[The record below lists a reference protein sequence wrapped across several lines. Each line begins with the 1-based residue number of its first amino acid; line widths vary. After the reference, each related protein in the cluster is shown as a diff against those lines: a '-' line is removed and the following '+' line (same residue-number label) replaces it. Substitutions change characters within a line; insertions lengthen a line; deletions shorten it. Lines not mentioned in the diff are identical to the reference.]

1 MQRLSILIAEHD
13 PAIAN
18 VLASSLDRHFRT
30 VRLVRTLDELRSAI
44 PRQRIDAVV
53 ADLETVAL
61 NDVAQ
66 ISRDLHVPVIC
77 THRVPDEDMWTAAID
92 AGAVDIC
99 SNEPWAVVAAIS
111 RNLVDVSETA
121 A

>member
-1 MQRLSILIAEHD
+1 MQPLSIVIAEHD
-13 PAIAN
+13 PAIAHA
-18 VLASSLDRHFRT
+18 LASSLDRHFRSVKLT
-30 VRLVRTLDELRSAI
+30 RSLEELRSAI
-44 PRQRIDAVV
+44 PRHRVDAVV

-77 THRVPDEDMWTAAID
+77 THRVPDEQMWAAAME
-92 AGAVDIC
+92 AGAVDVC
-99 SNEPWAVVAAIS
+99 SNEPRAVVAAIS
-111 RNLVDVSETA
+111 RHLAASETA